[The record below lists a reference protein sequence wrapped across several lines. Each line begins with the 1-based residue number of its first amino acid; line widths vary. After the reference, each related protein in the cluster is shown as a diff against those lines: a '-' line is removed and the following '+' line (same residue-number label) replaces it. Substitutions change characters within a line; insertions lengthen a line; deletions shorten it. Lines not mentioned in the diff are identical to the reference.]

1 MAKTIA
7 VTGKGGVGKTTIAAL
22 IIRYL
27 KQHAAGPVLAI
38 DADPDSNLGTVLGVD
53 VPETLGDVREL
64 TLAEIRKLPPG
75 MDKAAYIEAG
85 LHETIVETEGVD
97 FLAMGRPEGPG
108 CYCYVNNLLR
118 GIMDK
123 VMRNYEFVVIDSAAG
138 LEHMSRRVIRD
149 IDALIVVTDASRRG
163 IRTAERIRELA
174 SSLSLNVRRLY
185 LVLNKVRD
193 ESRAELE
200 RVASELS
207 LDILG
212 CVPFDEHIAM
222 LDLLGKPM
230 ENMEDGSVAFRQV
243 REMAEKLNLT
253 GKRSTTA

>member
-1 MAKTIA
+1 MTYTIA
-7 VTGKGGVGKTTIAAL
+7 ITGKGGTGKTAIAAML
-22 IIRYL
+22 IKYL
-27 KQHAAGPVLAI
+27 AERDAGVVLAV
-38 DADPDSNLGTVLGVD
+38 DADPDANLAEVLGVE
-53 VPETLGDVREL
+53 VENTLGNIREFML
-64 TLAEIRKLPPG
+64 EEVGNLPP
-75 MDKAAYIEAG
+75 DTNKQSLFQAKLYEVIEEFKG
-85 LHETIVETEGVD
+85 YDLLV
-97 FLAMGRPEGPG
+97 MGRPDGPG